1 MTLSANR
8 DTSDTLFSI
17 LIGAAAKVRF
27 PGVPEKRTLLIRSS
41 SLGDFAVFL
50 PFLASACKVRGE
62 ANVDL
67 LLISRFGDVAS
78 LLLRRDRYRIAMVDP
93 TDIRTFLASLIDAR
107 RTLRGQRYGEI
118 LYAAQN
124 SDSAAYRFRKLAMVR
139 LVAGM
144 TPQARGFAPHP
155 AIRTRGQL
163 ANTQSTLATNQA
175 MAPFIACGMT
185 SSATREDV
193 WRLLDISPAEFS
205 AAERAITQGHSP
217 SHRDACVALY
227 VHAKDERKRWPIDRY
242 AQVAR
247 RLLENPDT
255 RLCFVGGP
263 ADRAVTSEVISALSA
278 DSVKAR
284 HRIVNLAG
292 SLSVRETI
300 AALSH
305 CGLFVGNDGSPA
317 HFAALAGCSVLTL
330 YCNWEVAGLWEPIAA
345 TQSLSLRP
353 DSATVGDAGYGIDA
367 LTVEL
372 VLRAID
378 SLRATPLRHRIWTVG
393 ARDNYSERITTN
405 SPFATDG

>member
-78 LLLRRDRYRIAMVDP
+78 LLLRRARYRIAMVDP

-155 AIRTRGQL
+155 AIRTRRQL

-193 WRLLDISPAEFS
+193 WRLLDI
-205 AAERAITQGHSP
+205 
-217 SHRDACVALY
+217 
-227 VHAKDERKRWPIDRY
+227 
-242 AQVAR
+242 
-247 RLLENPDT
+247 
-255 RLCFVGGP
+255 
-263 ADRAVTSEVISALSA
+263 
-278 DSVKAR
+278 
-284 HRIVNLAG
+284 
-292 SLSVRETI
+292 
-300 AALSH
+300 
-305 CGLFVGNDGSPA
+305 SPA